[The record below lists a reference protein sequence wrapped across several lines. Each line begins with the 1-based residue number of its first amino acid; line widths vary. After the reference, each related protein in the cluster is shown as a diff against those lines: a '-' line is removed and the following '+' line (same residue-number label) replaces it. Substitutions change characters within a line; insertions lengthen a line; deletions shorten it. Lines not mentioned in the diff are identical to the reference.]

1 MFPASGM
8 RLPREGLGNRRN
20 AAMRAGNVHAGLSM
34 SRPGKRSL
42 VQNGGSADIEVARA
56 RGNYV
61 YDARGR
67 KYIDFIMGWCVGNFG
82 WARPALRHRVHAFDG
97 PDYVYPEY
105 TYKPWRELAQLLVG
119 LAPEGLARCCR
130 ATGGSEAVELALQ
143 AAMLHTGR
151 RKFVAIEDAY
161 HGNTLGAMSVG
172 DADDEV
178 RVLSVARLKPPLDGD
193 ALDRLETRLKHR
205 DVAAVIMEPISIN
218 LGVLIPETEFMEG
231 LVPLC
236 HRYGSLL
243 ILDEVATGF
252 GRTGKLFASE
262 HYDVRPDMMPIAK
275 AATGGAASI
284 GGLLLRDD
292 LAETLEQDGNVYS
305 TYGWHPLSVDVA
317 IANVRWIKRNQ
328 KRVLRQV
335 DRTSSYF
342 ADRLREMTFQEEP
355 EVRRRGLAIAVDVR
369 DEKYAERVAKK
380 CRTRGL
386 LLSVQESVLLMLP
399 ALNVD
404 RATAKDGL
412 DILEAC
418 L

>member
-1 MFPASGM
+1 MQSAVSM
-8 RLPREGLGNRRN
+8 PRPR
-20 AAMRAGNVHAGLSM
+20 
-34 SRPGKRSL
+34 KRFL
-42 VQNGGSADIEVARA
+42 VQNGGNADIEVARA
-56 RGNYV
+56 RGNDV

-82 WARPALRHRVHAFDG
+82 WARPALRRRVRAFNG
-97 PDYVYPEY
+97 PDYVYPEH

-119 LAPEGLARCCR
+119 LAPRGLSRCCR

-172 DADDEV
+172 DGDDAV
-178 RVLSVARLKPPLDGD
+178 RVLSVARLKPPLDAA

-205 DVAAVIMEPISIN
+205 DVAAMIMEPIAMN

-236 HRYGSLL
+236 HRYGTLV

-252 GRTGKLFASE
+252 GRTGRLFATE
-262 HYDVRPDMMPIAK
+262 YYDVQPDMMTIAK
-275 AATGGAASI
+275 AATGGAAGI
-284 GGLLLRDD
+284 GALLVRAD

-305 TYGWHPLSVDVA
+305 TYGWHPLSADVA

-328 KRVLRQV
+328 SRLLRQV
-335 DRTSSYF
+335 DRTSAYF
-342 ADRLREMTFQEEP
+342 VERLRAMAFPEEP
-355 EVRRRGLAIAVDVR
+355 EVRWRGLAIAVDVR
-369 DEKYAERVAKK
+369 DEKYAERVAKR
-380 CRTRGL
+380 CRARGL
-386 LLSVQESVLLMLP
+386 LLDSQESVLLMLP

-404 RATAKDGL
+404 RATAKAGL

>member
-1 MFPASGM
+1 M
-8 RLPREGLGNRRN
+8 PRPRKGF
-20 AAMRAGNVHAGLSM
+20 
-34 SRPGKRSL
+34 L
-42 VQNGGSADIEVARA
+42 VQNGGSADIEVGRA
-56 RGNYV
+56 RDNFV
-61 YDARGR
+61 YDTRGR

-82 WARPALRHRVHAFDG
+82 WARPALRRRVRAFDG

-105 TYKPWRELAQLLVG
+105 TYKPWRELAQLLVA
-119 LAPEGLARCCR
+119 LAPDGLTRCCR

-161 HGNTLGAMSVG
+161 HGNTLGALSVG
-172 DADDEV
+172 DGDDAV
-178 RVLSVARLKPPLDGD
+178 RVVSVARLEPPLDGN

-205 DVAAVIMEPISIN
+205 DVAAMIMEPVGMN

-231 LVPLC
+231 LAPLC
-236 HRYGSLL
+236 HRYGTLL

-262 HYDVRPDMMPIAK
+262 HYDVQPDMMTIAK
-275 AATGGAASI
+275 AATGGAAGI
-284 GGLLLRDD
+284 GGLLLREH
-292 LAETLEQDGNVYS
+292 LAKTLEEDGNVYS

-328 KRVLRQV
+328 RRLLRQV
-335 DRTSSYF
+335 ERSGAYF
-342 ADRLREMTFQEEP
+342 AKRIREMEFPEEP

-369 DEKYAERVAKK
+369 DEKYAERVAKN
-380 CRTRGL
+380 CRARGL
-386 LLSVQESVLLMLP
+386 LVDTQESVLLMLP
-399 ALNVD
+399 ALNID
-404 RATAKDGL
+404 RATAKEGL
-412 DILEAC
+412 DILQVC

>member
-1 MFPASGM
+1 M
-8 RLPREGLGNRRN
+8 PRPR
-20 AAMRAGNVHAGLSM
+20 
-34 SRPGKRSL
+34 KKFI

-61 YDARGR
+61 YDTRRR

-82 WARPALRHRVHAFDG
+82 WARPELRRRVHAFDG

-105 TYKPWRELAQLLVG
+105 AYKPWRELAQLLVG
-119 LAPEGLARCCR
+119 LAPVGLTRCCR

-151 RKFVAIEDAY
+151 RKFVALEDAY
-161 HGNTLGAMSVG
+161 HGNTLGALSVG
-172 DADDEV
+172 DGDDAV
-178 RVLSVARLKPPLDGD
+178 SVLSVARLEPPLDGN

-205 DVAAVIMEPISIN
+205 DVAAMIMEPIAMN

-231 LVPLC
+231 LAPLC
-236 HRYGSLL
+236 HRYGTLL

-262 HYDVRPDMMPIAK
+262 YYDVQPDMMTIAK
-275 AATGGAASI
+275 AATGGAAGI

-328 KRVLRQV
+328 SRLLRQV
-335 DRTSSYF
+335 ERTGAYF
-342 ADRLREMTFQEEP
+342 DERIRNMEFREEP
-355 EVRRRGLAIAVDVR
+355 AVRRRGLAIAVDVH

-380 CRTRGL
+380 CRARGL
-386 LLSVQESVLLMLP
+386 LLDPQESVLLMLP
-399 ALNVD
+399 ALNID

>member
-1 MFPASGM
+1 MP
-8 RLPREGLGNRRN
+8 RLSKG
-20 AAMRAGNVHAGLSM
+20 
-34 SRPGKRSL
+34 SL
-42 VQNGGSADIEVARA
+42 VQNGGHAEIEVARA

-61 YDARGR
+61 YDTRRR

-82 WARPALRHRVHAFDG
+82 WARPELRRRVHAFDG
-97 PDYVYPEY
+97 PDYIYPAY

-119 LAPEGLARCCR
+119 LAPKGLTRCCR

-151 RKFVAIEDAY
+151 KKFVALEDAY
-161 HGNTLGAMSVG
+161 HGNTLGALSVG
-172 DADDEV
+172 DGDDEL

-193 ALDRLETRLKHR
+193 ALDRLETRLKRR
-205 DVAAVIMEPISIN
+205 DVAAMIMEPISIN
-218 LGVLIPETEFMEG
+218 LGVLIPDPEFMER

-236 HRYGSLL
+236 HRYGTLL

-262 HYDVRPDMMPIAK
+262 HYDVQPDMITIAK
-275 AATGGAASI
+275 AATGGAAGI
-284 GGLLLRDD
+284 GGVLLRQDI
-292 LAETLEQDGNVYS
+292 AETLEQDGNVYS

-328 KRVLRQV
+328 SRLLRQV
-335 DRTSSYF
+335 ERMGAYF
-342 ADRLREMTFQEEP
+342 AERLREIEFQEEP

-369 DEKYAERVAKK
+369 DEKYAERVTNK
-380 CRTRGL
+380 CRARGL
-386 LLSVQESVLLMLP
+386 LLDSEGSVLLILP
-399 ALNVD
+399 ALNID

-418 L
+418 V

>member
-1 MFPASGM
+1 M
-8 RLPREGLGNRRN
+8 PRTR
-20 AAMRAGNVHAGLSM
+20 
-34 SRPGKRSL
+34 KRFL
-42 VQNGGSADIEVARA
+42 VQNGGNADIEVGRA
-56 RGNYV
+56 RDNFV

-82 WARPALRHRVHAFDG
+82 WARPALRRRVRAFDG

-105 TYKPWRELAQLLVG
+105 AYKPWRELAQLLVG
-119 LAPEGLARCCR
+119 LAPDGLTRCCR

-151 RKFVAIEDAY
+151 RRFVAIEDAY
-161 HGNTLGAMSVG
+161 HGNTLGALSVG
-172 DADDEV
+172 DGDDAV
-178 RVLSVARLKPPLDGD
+178 RVLSVARLKPPLDGN

-205 DVAAVIMEPISIN
+205 DVAAMIMEPVGMN

-231 LVPLC
+231 LGPLC
-236 HRYGSLL
+236 HRYGTLL

-262 HYDVRPDMMPIAK
+262 HYDVQPDMMTIAK
-275 AATGGAASI
+275 AATGGAAGI
-284 GGLLLRDD
+284 GGLLLREH
-292 LAETLEQDGNVYS
+292 LAKTLEKDGNVYS

-317 IANVRWIKRNQ
+317 IANVRWVKRNQ
-328 KRVLRQV
+328 SRLLRQV
-335 DRTSSYF
+335 ERSGAYF
-342 ADRLREMTFQEEP
+342 ATRIREMEFPEEP

-380 CRTRGL
+380 CRARGL
-386 LLSVQESVLLMLP
+386 LLDPQESVLLMLP

-404 RATAKDGL
+404 RATAKEGL

>member
-1 MFPASGM
+1 MQTAPSM
-8 RLPREGLGNRRN
+8 PRPR
-20 AAMRAGNVHAGLSM
+20 
-34 SRPGKRSL
+34 KRVL
-42 VQNGGSADIEVARA
+42 VQNGGNVDIEVARA

-82 WARPALRHRVHAFDG
+82 WARPALRRRVHAFDG
-97 PDYVYPEY
+97 PDYVYPGY

-119 LAPEGLARCCR
+119 LAPKGLSRCCR

-151 RKFVAIEDAY
+151 RKFVAIENAY
-161 HGNTLGAMSVG
+161 HGNTLGALSVG
-172 DADDEV
+172 DGDDAV
-178 RVLSVARLKPPLDGD
+178 RVLSVARLKPPLDTD

-205 DVAAVIMEPISIN
+205 DVAAVIMEPIAMN

-236 HRYGSLL
+236 HRYGTLL
-243 ILDEVATGF
+243 VLDEVATGF
-252 GRTGKLFASE
+252 GRTGKLFACE
-262 HYDVRPDMMPIAK
+262 YYDVQPDMMTIAK
-275 AATGGAASI
+275 AATGGAAGI
-284 GGLLLRDD
+284 GALLVRED

-328 KRVLRQV
+328 SRLLRQV

-342 ADRLREMTFQEEP
+342 VERLRAMAFP
-355 EVRRRGLAIAVDVR
+355 EDPEIRWRGLAIAVDVR
-369 DEKYAERVAKK
+369 DEKYAERVARN
-380 CRTRGL
+380 CRARGVL
-386 LLSVQESVLLMLP
+386 LDRQESVLLMLP

-404 RATAKDGL
+404 RATAKEGL

>member
-1 MFPASGM
+1 MP
-8 RLPREGLGNRRN
+8 RLRKGC
-20 AAMRAGNVHAGLSM
+20 
-34 SRPGKRSL
+34 L

-56 RGNYV
+56 RDNYV
-61 YDARGR
+61 YDTRGR

-82 WARPALRHRVHAFDG
+82 WARPDLRRRVHAFDG

-105 TYKPWRELAQLLVG
+105 AYKRWRELAQLLVG
-119 LAPEGLARCCR
+119 LAPKGLTRCCR

-151 RKFVAIEDAY
+151 RKFVALEDAY
-161 HGNTLGAMSVG
+161 HGNTLGALSVG
-172 DADDEV
+172 DGDDAV
-178 RVLSVARLKPPLDGD
+178 RVLSVARLGPPLDNT

-205 DVAAVIMEPISIN
+205 DVAAMIMEPIAMN

-236 HRYGSLL
+236 HRYGTLL

-262 HYDVRPDMMPIAK
+262 YYDVEPDMMTIAK
-275 AATGGAASI
+275 AATGGAAGI
-284 GGLLLRDD
+284 GGLLLRED

-328 KRVLRQV
+328 SRLLRQV
-335 DRTSSYF
+335 ERTGAYF
-342 ADRLREMTFQEEP
+342 DERIRNMEFREEP
-355 EVRRRGLAIAVDVR
+355 ELRRRGLAIAVDVH

-380 CRTRGL
+380 CRARGL
-386 LLSVQESVLLMLP
+386 LLDPQESVLLMLP
-399 ALNVD
+399 ALNID
-404 RATAKDGL
+404 RATAKGGL
-412 DILEAC
+412 DILEGC